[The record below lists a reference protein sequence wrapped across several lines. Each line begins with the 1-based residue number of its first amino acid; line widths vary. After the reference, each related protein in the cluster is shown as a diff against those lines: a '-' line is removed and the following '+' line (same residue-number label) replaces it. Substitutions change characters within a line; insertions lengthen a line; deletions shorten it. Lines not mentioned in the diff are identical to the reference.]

1 MCYSIIEIVM
11 EMRRYVVI
19 FFGGYFLIV
28 MLTDGKWITSYSN
41 YYEYNKEKGQY
52 SFNIVVNG
60 NRYRD
65 SLV

>member
-19 FFGGYFLIV
+19 FSGGYFLIV
-28 MLTDGKWITSYSN
+28 MLADGKRITSYSN
-41 YYEYNKEKGQY
+41 YYEYNEEKGQY